1 MVAINGGYHN
11 IATGDWAAIG
21 GGVKNKAYSN
31 YATVLGG
38 YLNKANAK
46 FATVLGGS
54 RNTVSGRYST
64 VMGMKTKVTG
74 DYAAGLGFGGGTDCF
89 VRGDHA
95 FGVCANQFII
105 SGSFGEFDL
114 ISELTSRR
122 ELSDIVDK
130 VSDLEVENAELEKQV
145 TDKIAALLQD
155 SRVTNTLA
163 DSIKSLLST
172 L

>member
-145 TDKIAALLQD
+145 TDKIAALLQY